1 MSLRRHIFVAIMIAT
16 FAGALI
22 AGAWFKYQRDF
33 ERHLARAFSAGIS
46 AHSLTQDQPADNAD
60 LTISLVT
67 PETIISANNN
77 ARLRFPDTEMLNY
90 ETSLTI
96 ASIPVRILSH
106 NHQYSLAEIKGP
118 PAMQF
123 GQLFRSLATWCGRPS
138 VFLKTP
144 SGWAHIDAP
153 ALFSCAAAPTDWRTP
168 ALIVALIVLAG
179 LLTIGLGVSDQL
191 TTLASQITSRAK
203 DGRTTPLPASG
214 SPELRAISS
223 AINRFFDREKQRH
236 SRRAAL
242 LSGISHD
249 LGTPTQRL
257 KLRTT
262 LIRNQDLRVKLDQ
275 DIDQM
280 TSMIDSV
287 LAYTRNEMDVEEMR
301 KIPVYSL
308 LTAITDDYT
317 DLGHSVSLTPY
328 QAPPMPGSKTIFSAQ
343 SPRARHVQTPDNLLC
358 RCRPNAI
365 RRAMNNLID
374 NALKYGKSATLS
386 VQANAEFITIS
397 VQDEGRAKVDFS
409 KLIEPFARGQNA
421 AHHAGTG
428 LGLTIVDSIATG
440 HGGALSFAQAPNG
453 TIVEFRIH
461 R

>member
-1 MSLRRHIFVAIMIAT
+1 MTLRRQFFIALT
-16 FAGALI
+16 IAALAGALL
-22 AGAWFKYQRDF
+22 AGVWFKYQRDF
-33 ERHLARAFSAGIS
+33 ERHLARAFSAGI
-46 AHSLTQDQPADNAD
+46 AAYSLAQGQPASSDFSARA
-60 LTISLVT
+60 VT
-67 PETIISANNN
+67 PETITSANNST
-77 ARLRFPDTEMLNY
+77 RLRFPDTEMLNY

-96 ASIPVRILSH
+96 ANIPVRILSPD
-106 NHQYSLAEIKGP
+106 HQYSLAEVKGP
-118 PAMQF
+118 PAAQF
-123 GQLFRSLATWCGRPS
+123 GQLFRSLATWCGTPA
-138 VFLKTP
+138 VFLKSP
-144 SGWAHIDAP
+144 NGWHRIEAP
-153 ALFSCAAAPTDWRTP
+153 ALFSCAAAPADWRTP
-168 ALIVALIVLAG
+168 TLILALIILAG
-179 LLTIGLGVSDQL
+179 LLTAGLGLSDRL
-191 TTLASQITSRAK
+191 NTLARQITSRAQ
-203 DGRTTPLPASG
+203 DGRTTPLPING
-214 SPELRAISS
+214 PPELRTISR

-257 KLRTT
+257 KLRTA
-262 LIRNQDLRVKLDQ
+262 LIRNQDLRIKLDR

-301 KIPVYSL
+301 KIPIYSL

-317 DLGHSVSLTPY
+317 DLGHSVRLMPY
-328 QAPPMPGSKTIFSAQ
+328 LPPSMPSSKTVFTAQ
-343 SPRARHVQTPDNLLC
+343 SPTARLTHTPESLLC

-365 RRAMNNLID
+365 RRAINNLID

-386 VQANAEFITIS
+386 VQASAEFISIS
-397 VQDEGRAKVDFS
+397 VQDEGRAEVDFS
-409 KLIEPFARGQNA
+409 KLVEPFARGQNA
-421 AHHAGTG
+421 AHHRGTG
-428 LGLTIVDSIATG
+428 LGLTIVDSIATN